1 MKDLNDLSTL
11 ESSEDVYRIREICEQ
26 IIDLIVNYDKSI
38 RQCSDELLMPRS
50 TIHEYIHTYIKIYY
64 NDEYQSVK
72 RHLKQHSSNY

>member
-1 MKDLNDLSTL
+1 MKDLDDLSTL
-11 ESSEDVYRIREICEQ
+11 ESSEEVFRIREICEQ

-38 RQCSDELLMPRS
+38 RQCSEELLIPRS
-50 TIHEYIHTYIKIYY
+50 TVHDYIHSYVRIYY